1 MIEMIQ
7 NGTLTGPMIL
17 CDLCGERITG
27 DANVFWGKMPWKTQS
42 PETRE
47 TSLGT
52 AFSPIATHKECYVNR
67 LHELGIEHFPIV
79 HSMDLNAFL
88 GHLLKN
94 TKAPKAKLP
103 RRVAA

>member
-7 NGTLTGPMIL
+7 NGMLTGPMIL

-27 DANVFWGKMPWKTQS
+27 DANVFWGKMPWDKQG
-42 PETRE
+42 PGKRE

-52 AFSPIATHKECYVNR
+52 AFSPTFTHKECYLNR
-67 LHELGIEHFPIV
+67 LHELGIKLFPIV
-79 HSMDLNAFL
+79 HSMDLNEFL

-94 TKAPKAKLP
+94 AKLT
-103 RRVAA
+103 RRARA